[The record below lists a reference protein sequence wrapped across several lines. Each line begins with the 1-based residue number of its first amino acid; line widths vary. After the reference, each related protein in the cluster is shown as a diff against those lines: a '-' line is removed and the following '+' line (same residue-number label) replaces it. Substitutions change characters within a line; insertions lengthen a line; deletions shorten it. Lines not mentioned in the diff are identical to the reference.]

1 MSDLNLYQQVAL
13 SLNKELDI
21 KEGQYMTEDEILHI
35 LIERVDD
42 LLKHDK
48 DLLLSYLYRL
58 DISQKKIATVLRV
71 TNIIPPEQSL
81 ARLILDRQ
89 IERIKTK
96 QKYKQDPIEG
106 WEF

>member
-1 MSDLNLYQQVAL
+1 MSEFNLYQEVAL

-21 KEGQYMTEDEILHI
+21 QDGQYLTEDEILII
-35 LIERVDD
+35 LINRVNE
-42 LLKHDK
+42 LLENDK
-48 DLLLSYLYRL
+48 DLLMSYLYRL
-58 DISQKKIATVLRV
+58 DISQKKIASVLRV
-71 TNIIPPEQSL
+71 TNVIPPEQSL

-96 QKYKQDPIEG
+96 RKYKQDPIEG

>member
-1 MSDLNLYQQVAL
+1 MSDVNLYQQVAI